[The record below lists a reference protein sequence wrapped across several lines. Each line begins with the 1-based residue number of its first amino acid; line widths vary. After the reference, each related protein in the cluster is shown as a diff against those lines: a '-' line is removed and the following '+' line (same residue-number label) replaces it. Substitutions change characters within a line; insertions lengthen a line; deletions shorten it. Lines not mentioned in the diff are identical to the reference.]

1 MHCPPSLLTN
11 TLNAN
16 RHMGGSSLTITYL
29 FNKFAWMIRI
39 KRSTCIA
46 VVGFLLDPVVAPIHL
61 LHKLSGKHPMSAHCA
76 APSVLHAA
84 NAPSQTLSPLAEHPP
99 GVPKHGAAAAHALH
113 GSSLHKLS
121 GKHPMSAHCAAPS
134 VLHAANAP
142 SQTLSPLAEHP
153 PGVPKHGAAAAHAL
167 HGPSKAGGAAAA
179 GCSSS
184 AHVSGTQWVGKV
196 SFEMLSTR
204 HGPPVSRSTMN
215 GNLAGFVLR
224 QPTGALP

>member
-1 MHCPPSLLTN
+1 MPRVQVHLCLLKRLSAIAATRVLVTARHGKIPSYNRRPPHHRATMHCPPSLLTN

-61 LHKLSGKHPMSAHCA
+61 
-76 APSVLHAA
+76 
-84 NAPSQTLSPLAEHPP
+84 
-99 GVPKHGAAAAHALH
+99 
-113 GSSLHKLS
+113 LHKLS